1 MGCKLG
7 NGTIVTRTS
16 STQPFGDLPIKLAL
30 LLVYMVFAILLN
42 SVGTVIQQSINSL
55 GATARSAAYLDS
67 FKDLPVAIVSFLAA
81 AMLPRFG
88 YRRGMMMALAA
99 VGAMCLA
106 APLIPSFWTMK
117 LLFAMVGA
125 SFAIGKVAVY
135 STIGLL
141 TSDQRSHGSLTT
153 LIEAMFQIGVFA
165 GAWLFSAF
173 IDNDDPQSLAWF
185 NVYWI
190 IAAIIGVIILLLA
203 VSKLDESAAHSE
215 RESPAQDFI
224 AMLKLVPKQLVLVF
238 IASAFLYVLIEQG
251 ISTWLPTFNN
261 KVMHLPAAMSVQAAS
276 IFFGSL
282 AVGRLLASAMLR
294 RLGWYPLLNVCLLAM
309 AGLVAVSLPLAEGLN
324 VGADATWFNAP
335 FAAFL
340 FPLIGL
346 FMGPIYPVMC
356 STLLSSLPKS
366 DHAPMM
372 GLIVV
377 FSALGGTTGSFIT
390 GRVFAAF
397 DGALAFY
404 LLLVPMGVLALS
416 LFLFRRNVG
425 VAEPVPSLEPN
436 LVH

>member
-1 MGCKLG
+1 MQ
-7 NGTIVTRTS
+7 TTTHS
-16 STQPFGDLPIKLAL
+16 SRFGDLPIKLAL

-67 FKDLPVAIVSFLAA
+67 FKDLPVAIVSFFAA
-81 AMLPRFG
+81 SMLPRLG
-88 YRRGMMMALAA
+88 YRRGMMVALAA
-99 VGAMCLA
+99 IGAMCVA
-106 APLIPSFWTMK
+106 APLMPSFWTMK
-117 LLFAMVGA
+117 LLFAMAGA

-141 TSDQRSHGSLTT
+141 TKDQRGHGSLTT

-165 GAWLFSAF
+165 GAWLFAAF
-173 IDNDDPQSLAWF
+173 IDNDDPHSLAWF
-185 NVYWI
+185 HVYWI
-190 IAAIIGVIILLLA
+190 LAAIIAVIILLLA
-203 VSKLDESAAHSE
+203 VSSLDESAAQSH
-215 RESPAQDFI
+215 RDGPAQDFV
-224 AMLKLVPKQLVLVF
+224 AMLKLVPKRMVLVF
-238 IASAFLYVLIEQG
+238 IGSAFIYVLIEQG

-261 KVMHLPAAMSVQAAS
+261 KVIHLPAAMSVQAAS

-282 AVGRLLASAMLR
+282 AVGRLLASALLR
-294 RLGWYPLLNVCLLAM
+294 RLGWYVLLNIGLAAM
-309 AGLVAVSLPLAEGLN
+309 AALVAISLPLAEGLDM
-324 VGADATWFNAP
+324 GPDATWYSAP

-356 STLLSSLPKS
+356 STLLSALPKS

-377 FSALGGTTGSFIT
+377 FSALGGTTGSFLT
-390 GRVFAAF
+390 GRIFAAF

-404 LLLVPMGVLALS
+404 LLLVPMALLG
-416 LFLFRRNVG
+416 LFLLMFRRSVG
-425 VAEPVPSLEPN
+425 TAEPVPSLEPN

>member
-1 MGCKLG
+1 MQP
-7 NGTIVTRTS
+7 IS
-16 STQPFGDLPIKLAL
+16 SSSRFGDLPIKLAL

-55 GATARSAAYLDS
+55 GATARAAAYLDS
-67 FKDLPVAIVSFLAA
+67 FKDLPVAIVSFFAA

-88 YRRGMMMALAA
+88 YRRGMMLALAA
-99 VGAMCLA
+99 VGAMCVA
-106 APLIPSFWTMK
+106 APLVPGFWTMK

-125 SFAIGKVAVY
+125 SFAIAKVAVY

-141 TSDQRSHGSLTT
+141 TRDRRSHGSLTT

-173 IDNDDPQSLAWF
+173 IDNDAPQSLAWF
-185 NVYWI
+185 HVYWI
-190 IAAIIGVIILLLA
+190 LAAIIGVIILLL
-203 VSKLDESAAHSE
+203 SISHLDESAAQSH
-215 RESPAQDFI
+215 RDSPAQDFI
-224 AMLKLVPKQLVLVF
+224 AMLKLVPRRLVLVF
-238 IASAFLYVLIEQG
+238 IASAFTYVLIEQG

-282 AVGRLLASAMLR
+282 AAGRLLASAALR
-294 RLGWYPLLNVCLLAM
+294 RLGWYPLLTVSLVAM
-309 AGLVAVSLPLAEGLN
+309 AALVALSLPLAEGLN
-324 VGADATWFNAP
+324 MGPDTTWFNAP

-377 FSALGGTTGSFIT
+377 FSALGGTTGSFVT

-404 LLLVPMGVLALS
+404 LLLVPMGLLAL
-416 LFLFRRNVG
+416 FLLMFRRNVA
-425 VAEPVPSLEPN
+425 VVEPVSSLEPD

>member
-1 MGCKLG
+1 
-7 NGTIVTRTS
+7 
-16 STQPFGDLPIKLAL
+16 
-30 LLVYMVFAILLN
+30 
-42 SVGTVIQQSINSL
+42 
-55 GATARSAAYLDS
+55 
-67 FKDLPVAIVSFLAA
+67 
-81 AMLPRFG
+81 
-88 YRRGMMMALAA
+88 
-99 VGAMCLA
+99 
-106 APLIPSFWTMK
+106 MK
-117 LLFAMVGA
+117 LLFAMTGA
-125 SFAIGKVAVY
+125 AFAIGKVAVY

-141 TSDQRSHGSLTT
+141 TSDQRSHGSLTP

-173 IDNDDPQSLAWF
+173 IDNGDPQSLAWF
-185 NVYWI
+185 HVYWI
-190 IAAIIGVIILLLA
+190 LAAVIGVIILLLA
-203 VSKLDESAAHSE
+203 VSKLDESAARSH
-215 RESPAQDFI
+215 RDSPAQDFI
-224 AMLKLVPKQLVLVF
+224 AMLRLVPRRLVLVF
-238 IASAFLYVLIEQG
+238 IASAFTYVLIEQG

-282 AVGRLLASAMLR
+282 AVGRLLASALLR
-294 RLGWYPLLNVCLLAM
+294 RLGWYPLLNASLVAM
-309 AGLVAVSLPLAEGLN
+309 AALVALSLPLAEGLRI
-324 VGADATWFNAP
+324 GPGTTWLTAP

-356 STLLSSLPKS
+356 STLLSALPKS

-390 GRVFAAF
+390 GRIFAAF

-404 LLLVPMGVLALS
+404 LLLAPMGLLT
-416 LFLFRRNVG
+416 LFLLMFRRSVAG
-425 VAEPVPSLEPN
+425 AEPVPSLEPN

>member
-1 MGCKLG
+1 M
-7 NGTIVTRTS
+7 NR
-16 STQPFGDLPIKLAL
+16 DLPIKLAL

-55 GATARSAAYLDS
+55 GATAREAAYLDS

-81 AMLPRFG
+81 AMLPRLG
-88 YRRGMMMALAA
+88 YRRGMIIALAA
-99 VGAMCLA
+99 VGAMCA
-106 APLIPSFWTMK
+106 ATPLVPSFWAMK

-125 SFAIGKVAVY
+125 SFAIAKVSVY

-141 TSDQRSHGSLTT
+141 TRDQRSHGSLTT

-173 IDNDDPQSLAWF
+173 IDNENPQSLDWF

-190 IAAIIGVIILLLA
+190 LAGVIAVIILLLA
-203 VSKLDESAAHSE
+203 FSELDETAARSG
-215 RESPAQDFI
+215 RDNAAQDFL
-224 AMLKLVPKQLVLVF
+224 AMLKLIPKSLVLVF
-238 IASAFLYVLIEQG
+238 VAAAFTYVLIEQG

-282 AVGRLLASAMLR
+282 AVGRLLASALLR
-294 RLGWYPLLNVCLLAM
+294 RLGWFPLLILCLAAM
-309 AGLVAVSLPLAEGLN
+309 GGLIALSLPLAEGLSI
-324 VGADATWFNAP
+324 DANTTWFNAP

-346 FMGPIYPVMC
+346 FMGPIYPVVC
-356 STLLSSLPKS
+356 STLLSALPKS

-377 FSALGGTTGSFIT
+377 FSALGGTTGSFVT

-404 LLLVPMGVLALS
+404 LLLVPMTLLGLF
-416 LFLFRRNVG
+416 LFLFRRH
-425 VAEPVPSLEPN
+425 VAGAAVPSLEPN

>member
-1 MGCKLG
+1 MQ
-7 NGTIVTRTS
+7 TTTHS
-16 STQPFGDLPIKLAL
+16 SRFGDLPIKLAL

-67 FKDLPVAIVSFLAA
+67 FKDLPVAIVSFFAA
-81 AMLPRFG
+81 SMLPRFG
-88 YRRGMMMALAA
+88 YRRGMMLALSAI
-99 VGAMCLA
+99 GAMCVA

-117 LLFAMVGA
+117 LLFAMAGA

-141 TSDQRSHGSLTT
+141 TKDQRGHGSLTT

-165 GAWLFSAF
+165 GAWLFAAF
-173 IDNDDPQSLAWF
+173 IDNDDPHSLAWF
-185 NVYWI
+185 HVYWI
-190 IAAIIGVIILLLA
+190 LAAIIAVIILLLA
-203 VSKLDESAAHSE
+203 VSSLDESAAKSH
-215 RESPAQDFI
+215 RDGPAQDFI
-224 AMLKLVPKQLVLVF
+224 AMLKLVPKRMVLVF
-238 IASAFLYVLIEQG
+238 IASAFIYVLIEQG

-261 KVMHLPAAMSVQAAS
+261 KVIHLPAAMSVQAAS

-282 AVGRLLASAMLR
+282 AVGRLLASALLR
-294 RLGWYPLLNVCLLAM
+294 RLGWYVLLNIGLAAM
-309 AGLVAVSLPLAEGLN
+309 AALVAISLPLAEGLAM
-324 VGADATWFNAP
+324 GPDATWFSAP
-335 FAAFL
+335 LAAFL

-356 STLLSSLPKS
+356 STLLSALPKS

-377 FSALGGTTGSFIT
+377 FSALGGTTGSFLT
-390 GRVFAAF
+390 GRIFAAF

-404 LLLVPMGVLALS
+404 LLLVPMAL
-416 LFLFRRNVG
+416 LGLCLLMLRRSIG
-425 VAEPVPSLEPN
+425 TAEPVPSLEPN

>member
-1 MGCKLG
+1 VQ
-7 NGTIVTRTS
+7 TTHPS
-16 STQPFGDLPIKLAL
+16 SRFGDLPIKLAL

-67 FKDLPVAIVSFLAA
+67 FKDLPVAVVSFFAA

-88 YRRGMMMALAA
+88 YRRGMMTALAA

-106 APLIPSFWTMK
+106 APMLPTFWTMK
-117 LLFAMVGA
+117 LLFAMTGA
-125 SFAIGKVAVY
+125 AFAIGKVAVY

-141 TSDQRSHGSLTT
+141 TKDQRGHGSLTT

-173 IDNDDPQSLAWF
+173 IDNDDPTSLDWF
-185 NVYWI
+185 HVYWI
-190 IAAIIGVIILLLA
+190 LAGIIAVIIALL
-203 VSKLDESAAHSE
+203 SISQLDESAAQSD
-215 RESPAQDFI
+215 RESPVQDFI
-224 AMLKLVPKQLVLVF
+224 AMLKLVPRQLVLVF
-238 IASAFLYVLIEQG
+238 VASAFVYVLIEQG

-261 KVMHLPAAMSVQAAS
+261 KVIHLPAAMSVQAAS

-282 AVGRLLASAMLR
+282 AVGRLLASALLR
-294 RLGWYPLLNVCLLAM
+294 RLGWYALLNICLLSM
-309 AGLVAVSLPLAEGLN
+309 AALVAVSLPLAEGLSIAP
-324 VGADATWFNAP
+324 GATWFTAP
-335 FAAFL
+335 PAAFL

-356 STLLSSLPKS
+356 STLLSALPKP

-372 GLIVV
+372 GLIVI

-390 GRVFAAF
+390 GRIFAAF

-404 LLLVPMGVLALS
+404 LLLVPMALLTLS
-416 LFLFRRNVG
+416 LLLFRRSVP
-425 VAEPVPSLEPN
+425 VTESVPSLEPN

>member
-1 MGCKLG
+1 VQP
-7 NGTIVTRTS
+7 IS
-16 STQPFGDLPIKLAL
+16 SSSRFGDLPIKLAL

-55 GATARSAAYLDS
+55 GATARAAAYLDS
-67 FKDLPVAIVSFLAA
+67 FKDLPVAIVSFFAA

-88 YRRGMMMALAA
+88 YRRGMMLALAA
-99 VGAMCLA
+99 VGAMCVA
-106 APLIPSFWTMK
+106 APLVPGFWTMK
-117 LLFAMVGA
+117 LLYAMVGA
-125 SFAIGKVAVY
+125 SFAIAKVAVY

-141 TSDQRSHGSLTT
+141 TRDRRSHGSLTT

-173 IDNDDPQSLAWF
+173 IDNDAPQSLAWF
-185 NVYWI
+185 HVYWI
-190 IAAIIGVIILLLA
+190 LAAIIGVIILLL
-203 VSKLDESAAHSE
+203 SISHLDESAAQSH
-215 RESPAQDFI
+215 RDSPAQDFI
-224 AMLKLVPKQLVLVF
+224 AMLKLVPRRLVLVF
-238 IASAFLYVLIEQG
+238 IASAFTYVLIEQG

-282 AVGRLLASAMLR
+282 AAGRLLASAALR
-294 RLGWYPLLNVCLLAM
+294 RLGWYPLLTVSLVAM
-309 AGLVAVSLPLAEGLN
+309 AALVALSLPLAEGLN
-324 VGADATWFNAP
+324 MGPDTTWFNAP

-377 FSALGGTTGSFIT
+377 FSALGGTTGSFVT

-404 LLLVPMGVLALS
+404 LLLVPMVLLG
-416 LFLFRRNVG
+416 LCLLMFRRSVG
-425 VAEPVPSLEPN
+425 TAEPVPSLEPN

>member
-1 MGCKLG
+1 MV
-7 NGTIVTRTS
+7 NRGTL
-16 STQPFGDLPIKLAL
+16 GDLPIKLAL

-55 GATARSAAYLDS
+55 GATARMAAYLDS

-81 AMLPRFG
+81 AMLPRLG
-88 YRRGMMMALAA
+88 YRRGMITALAA
-99 VGAMCLA
+99 VGAMCVA
-106 APLIPSFWTMK
+106 APLVPSFWTMK
-117 LLFAMVGA
+117 LLFAIVGA
-125 SFAIGKVAVY
+125 AFAIAKVSVY

-141 TSDQRSHGSLTT
+141 TSDQKSHGSLTT

-173 IDNDDPQSLAWF
+173 IDNENPQSLAWF
-185 NVYWI
+185 KVYWI
-190 IAAIIGVIILLLA
+190 LAGIIAVIILLLA
-203 VSKLDESAAHSE
+203 VSKLDESAARSDRDSAAE
-215 RESPAQDFI
+215 DFV
-224 AMLKLVPKQLVLVF
+224 AMLKLVPRRLVLVF
-238 IASAFLYVLIEQG
+238 VAAAFTYVLIEQG

-282 AVGRLLASAMLR
+282 AVGRLLASALLR
-294 RLGWYPLLNVCLLAM
+294 RLGWFLLLMLCLVAM
-309 AGLVAVSLPLAEGLN
+309 GGLVALSLPLAEGL
-324 VGADATWFNAP
+324 AIDSSTTWFNAP

-346 FMGPIYPVMC
+346 FMGPIYPVVC

-377 FSALGGTTGSFIT
+377 FSALGGTTGSFVT

-404 LLLVPMGVLALS
+404 LLLVPMALLS
-416 LFLFRRNVG
+416 LFLFLFRRH
-425 VAEPVPSLEPN
+425 VATAAVPALEPN

>member
-1 MGCKLG
+1 MQ
-7 NGTIVTRTS
+7 TTHPS
-16 STQPFGDLPIKLAL
+16 SRFGDLPIKLAL

-67 FKDLPVAIVSFLAA
+67 FKDLPVAVVSFFAA

-88 YRRGMMMALAA
+88 YRRGMMTALAA

-106 APLIPSFWTMK
+106 APFLPTFWTMK
-117 LLFAMVGA
+117 LLFAMTGA
-125 SFAIGKVAVY
+125 AFAIGKVAVY

-141 TSDQRSHGSLTT
+141 TKDQRGHGSLTT

-173 IDNDDPQSLAWF
+173 IDNGDPQSLAWF

-190 IAAIIGVIILLLA
+190 LAGIIAVIIVLLMI
-203 VSKLDESAAHSE
+203 STLDESAAQSD
-215 RESPAQDFI
+215 RESPVQDFV
-224 AMLKLVPKQLVLVF
+224 AMLKLVPRRLVLVF
-238 IASAFLYVLIEQG
+238 VISAFTYVLIEQG

-261 KVMHLPAAMSVQAAS
+261 KVIHLPAAMSVQAAS

-294 RLGWYPLLNVCLLAM
+294 RLGWYALLNVCLLAM
-309 AGLVAVSLPLAEGLN
+309 AGLVAISLPLAESLS
-324 VGADATWFNAP
+324 VGADATWFTAP
-335 FAAFL
+335 PSAFL

-356 STLLSSLPKS
+356 STLLSALPKS

-404 LLLVPMGVLALS
+404 LLLVPMALLTLS
-416 LFLFRRNVG
+416 LLLFRRSVP
-425 VAEPVPSLEPN
+425 ATESIPSLEPN

>member
-1 MGCKLG
+1 MNRANL
-7 NGTIVTRTS
+7 
-16 STQPFGDLPIKLAL
+16 GDLPIKLAL

-55 GATARSAAYLDS
+55 GATARMAAYLDS

-81 AMLPRFG
+81 AMLPRLG
-88 YRRGMMMALAA
+88 YRRGMMAALAA
-99 VGAMCLA
+99 VGAMCAA
-106 APLIPSFWTMK
+106 APLAPSFWTMK
-117 LLFAMVGA
+117 LLFATVGA
-125 SFAIGKVAVY
+125 SFAIAKVSVY

-173 IDNDDPQSLAWF
+173 IDNENPQSLDWF

-190 IAAIIGVIILLLA
+190 LAGLIAVIILLLA
-203 VSKLDESAAHSE
+203 ISPLDESAARSD
-215 RESPAQDFI
+215 RDNAAQDFI
-224 AMLKLVPKQLVLVF
+224 AMLKLVPQRLVLVF
-238 IASAFLYVLIEQG
+238 VAAAFTYVLIEQG

-282 AVGRLLASAMLR
+282 AVGRLLASALLR
-294 RLGWYPLLNVCLLAM
+294 RLGWFVLLILCLAAM
-309 AGLVAVSLPLAEGLN
+309 AGLVALSLPLAEGLS
-324 VGADATWFNAP
+324 VDANTNWFNAP

-346 FMGPIYPVMC
+346 FMGPIYPVVC
-356 STLLSSLPKS
+356 STLLSALPKS

-404 LLLVPMGVLALS
+404 LLLVPMALLTLF
-416 LFLFRRNVG
+416 LFLFRRH
-425 VAEPVPSLEPN
+425 VATAAVPSLEPN

>member
-1 MGCKLG
+1 V
-7 NGTIVTRTS
+7 NRSS

-67 FKDLPVAIVSFLAA
+67 FKDLPVAVVSFFAA
-81 AMLPRFG
+81 AALPRLG
-88 YRRGMMMALAA
+88 YRRGMMLALSA
-99 VGAMCLA
+99 VGAMCA
-106 APLIPSFWTMK
+106 ATPLLPSFWTMK
-117 LLFAMVGA
+117 LLFAMAGA

-173 IDNDDPQSLAWF
+173 IDNGDPQSLAWLD
-185 NVYWI
+185 VYWI
-190 IAAIIGVIILLLA
+190 LAAIIGVIVLLLA
-203 VSKLDESAAHSE
+203 VSKLDESAAQSH
-215 RESPAQDFI
+215 RDSPAQDFI
-224 AMLKLVPKQLVLVF
+224 AMLRLVPKRLVLVF
-238 IASAFLYVLIEQG
+238 IASAFTYVLIEQG

-282 AVGRLLASAMLR
+282 AVGRLLASAALR
-294 RLGWYPLLNVCLLAM
+294 RLGWYPLLNISLLSM
-309 AGLVAVSLPLAEGLN
+309 AALVALSLPLAEGLDI
-324 VGADATWFNAP
+324 GPGTTWLNAP

-356 STLLSSLPKS
+356 STLLSALPKS

-390 GRVFAAF
+390 GRIFAAF

-404 LLLVPMGVLALS
+404 LLLVPMGLLTV
-416 LFLFRRNVG
+416 FLLMFRRSAAV
-425 VAEPVPSLEPN
+425 EPVPSLEPN

>member
-1 MGCKLG
+1 VQ
-7 NGTIVTRTS
+7 TTTHS
-16 STQPFGDLPIKLAL
+16 SRFGDLPIKLAL

-67 FKDLPVAIVSFLAA
+67 FKDLPVAIVSFFAA
-81 AMLPRFG
+81 SMLPRFG
-88 YRRGMMMALAA
+88 YRRGMMLALSAI
-99 VGAMCLA
+99 GAMCVA

-117 LLFAMVGA
+117 LLFAMAGA

-141 TSDQRSHGSLTT
+141 TKDQRGHGSLTT

-165 GAWLFSAF
+165 GAWLFAAF
-173 IDNDDPQSLAWF
+173 IDNDDPHSLAWF
-185 NVYWI
+185 HVYWI
-190 IAAIIGVIILLLA
+190 LAAIIAVIILLLA
-203 VSKLDESAAHSE
+203 VSSLDESAAKSH
-215 RESPAQDFI
+215 RDGPAQDFI
-224 AMLKLVPKQLVLVF
+224 AMLKLVPKRMVLVF
-238 IASAFLYVLIEQG
+238 IASAFIYVLIEQG

-261 KVMHLPAAMSVQAAS
+261 KVIHLPAAMSVQAAS

-282 AVGRLLASAMLR
+282 AVGRLLASALLR
-294 RLGWYPLLNVCLLAM
+294 RLGWYVLLNIGLAAM
-309 AGLVAVSLPLAEGLN
+309 AALVAISLPLAEGLAM
-324 VGADATWFNAP
+324 GPDATWFSAP
-335 FAAFL
+335 LAAFL

-356 STLLSSLPKS
+356 STLLSALPKS

-377 FSALGGTTGSFIT
+377 FSALGGTTGSFLT
-390 GRVFAAF
+390 GRIFAAF

-404 LLLVPMGVLALS
+404 LLLVPMAL
-416 LFLFRRNVG
+416 LGLCLLMLRRSIG
-425 VAEPVPSLEPN
+425 TAEPVPSLEPN

>member
-1 MGCKLG
+1 VQP
-7 NGTIVTRTS
+7 IS
-16 STQPFGDLPIKLAL
+16 SSSRFGDLPIKLAL

-55 GATARSAAYLDS
+55 GATARAAAYLDS
-67 FKDLPVAIVSFLAA
+67 FKDLPVAIVSFFAA

-88 YRRGMMMALAA
+88 YRRGMMLALAA
-99 VGAMCLA
+99 VGAMCVA
-106 APLIPSFWTMK
+106 APLVPGFWTMK

-125 SFAIGKVAVY
+125 SFAIAKVAVY

-141 TSDQRSHGSLTT
+141 TRDRRSHGSLTT

-173 IDNDDPQSLAWF
+173 IDNDAPQSLAWF
-185 NVYWI
+185 HVYWI
-190 IAAIIGVIILLLA
+190 LAAIIGVIILLL
-203 VSKLDESAAHSE
+203 SISHLDESAAQSH
-215 RESPAQDFI
+215 RDSPAQDFI
-224 AMLKLVPKQLVLVF
+224 AMLKLVPRRLVLVF
-238 IASAFLYVLIEQG
+238 IASAFTYVLIEQG

-282 AVGRLLASAMLR
+282 AAGRLLASAALR
-294 RLGWYPLLNVCLLAM
+294 RLGWYPLLTVSLVAM
-309 AGLVAVSLPLAEGLN
+309 AALVALSLPLAEGLN
-324 VGADATWFNAP
+324 MGPDTTWFNAP

-377 FSALGGTTGSFIT
+377 FSALGGTTGSFVT

-404 LLLVPMGVLALS
+404 LLLVPMGLLAL
-416 LFLFRRNVG
+416 FLLMFRRNVA
-425 VAEPVPSLEPN
+425 VVEPVSSLEPD

>member
-1 MGCKLG
+1 MQ
-7 NGTIVTRTS
+7 TTTHS
-16 STQPFGDLPIKLAL
+16 SRFGDLPIKLAL

-67 FKDLPVAIVSFLAA
+67 FKDLPVAIVSFFAA
-81 AMLPRFG
+81 SMLPRLG
-88 YRRGMMMALAA
+88 YRRGMMIALSAI
-99 VGAMCLA
+99 GAMCVA
-106 APLIPSFWTMK
+106 APLMPSFWTMK
-117 LLFAMVGA
+117 LLFAMAGA

-141 TSDQRSHGSLTT
+141 TKDQRGHGSLTT

-165 GAWLFSAF
+165 GAWLFAAF
-173 IDNDDPQSLAWF
+173 IDNDDPHSLAWF
-185 NVYWI
+185 HVYWI
-190 IAAIIGVIILLLA
+190 LAAIIAVIILLLA
-203 VSKLDESAAHSE
+203 VSSLDESAAQSH
-215 RESPAQDFI
+215 RDGPAQDFI
-224 AMLKLVPKQLVLVF
+224 AMLKLVPKRMVLVF
-238 IASAFLYVLIEQG
+238 IASAFIYVLIEQG

-261 KVMHLPAAMSVQAAS
+261 KVIHLPAAMSVQAAS

-282 AVGRLLASAMLR
+282 AVGRLLASALLR
-294 RLGWYPLLNVCLLAM
+294 RLGWYVLLNIGLAAM
-309 AGLVAVSLPLAEGLN
+309 AALVAISLPLAEGLDM
-324 VGADATWFNAP
+324 GPDATWYSAP

-356 STLLSSLPKS
+356 STLLSALPKS

-377 FSALGGTTGSFIT
+377 FSALGGTTGSFLT
-390 GRVFAAF
+390 GRIFAAF

-404 LLLVPMGVLALS
+404 LLLVPMALLG
-416 LFLFRRNVG
+416 LFLLMFRRSVG
-425 VAEPVPSLEPN
+425 TAEPVPSLEPN